1 MEPILNCAVQ
11 PVSTVARLAG
21 QARMM
26 PLQSTLGGGEAEKAA
41 KIRELR
47 EVTTEFEAIFIRQL
61 FSTMRSTIPGEGMFG
76 SGSEGE
82 IYGDMM
88 DNAIGE
94 VISRRG
100 NLKIGDMLF
109 NRLVKQIDP
118 DYGANPAARVENV
131 EEER

>member
-1 MEPILNCAVQ
+1 MEPTINCAVQ
-11 PVSTVARLAG
+11 PVSNLARLAG
-21 QARMM
+21 QVRMM
-26 PLQSTLGGGEAEKAA
+26 PIQSTHGGIEAEKAA

-47 EVTTEFEAIFIRQL
+47 EVTTEFEAIFVRQL
-61 FSTMRSTIPGEGMFG
+61 FSSMRSTIPGDGMFG

-118 DYGANPAARVENV
+118 DYGVNPATRVENA
-131 EEER
+131 EDEG